1 MKNLPANAGDAG
13 WISASVRS
21 PGEGNNNTL
30 QYSCLGNPL
39 DRGVWQAV
47 VYGVAK
53 ESDTTEWLNN
63 NYKSCRTL
71 LRPHGLQP
79 HQAPLSVVF
88 PRLKYW
94 NALLF
99 PSPGDLPDP
108 GIEPVSLALAGGF
121 FTIEP
126 PGNPIIVL
134 QNRNYYFPYFTHETG
149 AGVHSTPLPGPQDTE
164 TPEWGFELWS
174 LWLPGAQGDS
184 HASQVLAWD
193 TLVGLWPSPGQQGDL
208 EDSYLTVLCL
218 KFLTGKMDLKQDP

>member
-1 MKNLPANAGDAG
+1 MGVPFLFSFAFSDGRTFPFLLCLFRWVYLSFSPSLLFSFSWG
-13 WISASVRS
+13 WFWS
-21 PGEGNNNTL
+21 P
-30 QYSCLGNPL
+30 PP
-39 DRGVWQAV
+39 V
-47 VYGVAK
+47 
-53 ESDTTEWLNN
+53 
-63 NYKSCRTL
+63 
-71 LRPHGLQP
+71 
-79 HQAPLSVVF
+79 
-88 PRLKYW
+88 
-94 NALLF
+94 ALLF

-108 GIEPVSLALAGGF
+108 GIKPVSPALAGGF

-149 AGVHSTPLPGPQDTE
+149 AGVHSAPLPGPQDTE

-174 LWLPGAQGDS
+174 LWLPGARGDS

-218 KFLTGKMDLKQDP
+218 KFLTGKMDLKQEP